1 MTSATQI
8 LSLTFNRRRDVNS
21 QPQMGTHHA
30 NFVTTRKCNAIIHYI
45 TPTRVCQDGKRC
57 LLFKNSLIFSRR
69 SVVFSRIRARRHDVL
84 FVTWYDTARSRLLI
98 TMNKVV
104 KLFLIKNKKEEV
116 ERIRMVST
124 GFLKCQRKIS

>member
-30 NFVTTRKCNAIIHYI
+30 NFVTTKKCNAIIHYI

-57 LLFKNSLIFSRR
+57 LLFKNSLIFFPE
-69 SVVFSRIRARRHDVL
+69 VGGVSRIRARRHDAL
-84 FVTWYDTARSRLLI
+84 FVT
-98 TMNKVV
+98 
-104 KLFLIKNKKEEV
+104 
-116 ERIRMVST
+116 
-124 GFLKCQRKIS
+124 